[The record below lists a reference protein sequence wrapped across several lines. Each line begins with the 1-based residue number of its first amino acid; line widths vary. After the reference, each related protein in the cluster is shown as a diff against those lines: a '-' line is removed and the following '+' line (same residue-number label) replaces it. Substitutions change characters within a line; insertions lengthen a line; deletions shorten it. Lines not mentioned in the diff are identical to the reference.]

1 VSTLNEMIATGD
13 IIQVRDYLRL
23 PYKEREDGM
32 PQGKIDP
39 ILKGAKKTKTITKSK
54 KAQRLGPRLIK

>member
-1 VSTLNEMIATGD
+1 MSTLNEMIATGD

-54 KAQRLGPRLIK
+54 